1 MALIQ
6 RILILSHI
14 KLVLN
19 HKYQLPNVIIYG
31 LTYINRDLL
40 WQSTK
45 LTLTEEQAGQYLN
58 RGGVK
63 EGDTG

>member
-1 MALIQ
+1 MALIL
-6 RILILSHI
+6 RIMILSHI

-31 LTYINRDLL
+31 LKFINRDLL
-40 WQSTK
+40 WPITK

-58 RGGVK
+58 N
-63 EGDTG
+63 